1 MPQKADCKGL
11 IQSLGNALKMLGIDD
26 ILDKAN
32 VLGVDGQAILVGG
45 GTDGASVNKME

>member
-32 VLGVDGQAILVGG
+32 VLGVDGQAILIGG
-45 GTDGASVNKME
+45 GIPMGPR